1 MRNEAQ
7 AANKDLTFKP
17 RVPDATRTIV
27 ARRTAAA
34 ATGKRTAKQEA
45 ADKARETRLARA
57 AEVKR
62 QEQESLPF
70 KPTLPSRSEE
80 LAASNPAFKGT
91 QGADFLKRSQLFE
104 RRRAE
109 QAAIASEEVGW
120 QFAGGHAS
128 GTLPTHR
135 LESLRCWCVLQAA
148 EQAAATQPFQPA
160 IPVRSAKLA
169 GSQDGRKTETPTDK
183 LVRLAYGDTQHR
195 DEVSMLIA
203 VCCEFDSG
211 PVRGTDKAAVPG
223 AGRST
228 CGSRVLR
235 PVLV

>member
-62 QEQESLPF
+62 QEQESQPF

-109 QAAIASEEVGW
+109 QAAMASEEVGW
-120 QFAGGHAS
+120 QLAGGHAT
-128 GTLPTHR
+128 GTVQTQR
-135 LESLRCWCVLQAA
+135 FESLRCWWMLQAA
-148 EQAAATQPFQPA
+148 EQAAFTQPFQPA
-160 IPVRSAKLA
+160 IPAQSAKLVE
-169 GSQDGRKTETPTDK
+169 SQEGRKNETLTDK
-183 LVRLAYGDTQHR
+183 LVRLAYGDAQHR
-195 DEVSMLIA
+195 DEVSMLVELFA
-203 VCCEFDSG
+203 VKSI
-211 PVRGTDKAAVPG
+211 VV
-223 AGRST
+223 
-228 CGSRVLR
+228 
-235 PVLV
+235 